1 MIGPPVKLSLL
12 VFAQIHPGRRRSLL
26 PAPRC
31 PGHAISCSSGSASSR
46 LCCSNQSI
54 PPWTLQPQSHRSA
67 AEHRSISWVSST
79 IRVPGLATPLLRHGT
94 WESPIPSTSPNSER
108 TKSRLT
114 DSPETPLRRVTFE
127 LILLTAAGI
136 VIEGAIVDATAAR
149 VYLQIAS
156 KAKQL
161 RELGMSDR
169 AIGRAPGVDDRT
181 VAKATASLGA

>member
-1 MIGPPVKLSLL
+1 M
-12 VFAQIHPGRRRSLL
+12 
-26 PAPRC
+26 
-31 PGHAISCSSGSASSR
+31 
-46 LCCSNQSI
+46 
-54 PPWTLQPQSHRSA
+54 
-67 AEHRSISWVSST
+67 
-79 IRVPGLATPLLRHGT
+79 
-94 WESPIPSTSPNSER
+94 
-108 TKSRLT
+108 
-114 DSPETPLRRVTFE
+114 
-127 LILLTAAGI
+127 ILLTAAGI